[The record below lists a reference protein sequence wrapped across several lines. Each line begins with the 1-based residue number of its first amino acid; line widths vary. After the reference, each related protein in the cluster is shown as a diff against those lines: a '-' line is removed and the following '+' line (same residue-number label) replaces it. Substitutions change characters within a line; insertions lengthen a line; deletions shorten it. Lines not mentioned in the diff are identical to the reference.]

1 MRRTD
6 DVIHVPL
13 ISTESEEETIRRKYE
28 EYKRKAEKAGIALQ
42 EYLLI
47 KILQG
52 VKDLD
57 FAISNIDFKLS

>member
-13 ISTESEEETIRRKYE
+13 IPIESEEETIRRQYE